1 MAASALL
8 AAVAVLPGCAS
19 GGEAPLESP
28 EAVPGP
34 QASAEAGTVSRE
46 QAEPHPAAPE
56 QCAVV
61 SELYLSLTL
70 LPLAEED
77 GAPSLDP
84 AATAADVRGAADEA
98 PAAVRDDFDEAAGL
112 LEDYGTGLEPQ
123 ELDALRTRLEPVDL
137 WIDRRCAS

>member
-1 MAASALL
+1 MLS
-8 AAVAVLPGCAS
+8 GCAAD
-19 GGEAPLESP
+19 GGTPLGGAQTS
-28 EAVPGP
+28 P
-34 QASAEAGTVSRE
+34 QAQASTDGGSDSRQ
-46 QAEPHPAAPE
+46 QAAPHPAAPE

-84 AATAADVRGAADEA
+84 AATAADVREAADDA

>member
-1 MAASALL
+1 MLS
-8 AAVAVLPGCAS
+8 GCAAD
-19 GGEAPLESP
+19 GGTPLGGAQTS
-28 EAVPGP
+28 P
-34 QASAEAGTVSRE
+34 QAQASTDGGSDSRQ
-46 QAEPHPAAPE
+46 QAAPHPAAPE

-61 SELYLSLTL
+61 SELYLALTL

-84 AATAADVRGAADEA
+84 AATAADVRTAADEA
-98 PAAVRDDFDEAAGL
+98 PAAVQDDFDEAAGL
-112 LEDYGTGLEPQ
+112 LEGYGTGLEPQ

>member
-1 MAASALL
+1 M
-8 AAVAVLPGCAS
+8 VLPGCS
-19 GGEAPLESP
+19 TEGGMPLEGP
-28 EAVPGP
+28 EVVPGTQAGA
-34 QASAEAGTVSRE
+34 QASTGPRQ
-46 QAEPHPAAPE
+46 QAAPHPGAPE

-61 SELYLSLTL
+61 SELYLALTL

-84 AATAADVRGAADEA
+84 AATAADVRAAADEA
-98 PAAVRDDFDEAAGL
+98 PAAVQDDFDEAAGL
-112 LEDYGTGLEPQ
+112 LEGYGTGLEPQ